1 MSLALAGLCFQ
12 QASAQGIVHP
22 MGTQSTRSI
31 GDSAT
36 GNSGGLTRPVQFQA
50 SRNLSDDSVGY
61 AAAQQESAP
70 PSGTTG
76 YEQSHMTGGS
86 NSSHYVESYS
96 QPAGYGYS
104 SYGQYDDGGYYGS
117 SNRSPQVWFNS
128 ETLLWFSK
136 NVSSPALINTSG
148 YGVLPVTGA
157 AGVTTEFGGSD
168 GIDYGLSPGFRYSA
182 GMYFGPEQRVGIGGR
197 AYGLINEHKSYS
209 QASDGSG
216 TAGNPSIGIPFYNS
230 SINEN
235 DAFLVAYQNGIDPD
249 LSGTVTARSD
259 LDMYGAD
266 GSLYLLL
273 TRSDSMR
280 MDLLGGYTYNLL
292 KNSIGIQTTGVPA
305 LTATNDLFE
314 TKNVFNGAHLGV
326 LSSVNR
332 NRVSFST
339 LAKIAFGNMQQSG
352 SARGFTNLSPD
363 ASILAM
369 PSNSGEYSRDTF
381 AFMPE
386 LGIKLG
392 YSAREN
398 VQFTVGYTMMMWSD
412 VALAGSQIDNVVD
425 ALNVTRTRPEP
436 LFATDTFWMQ
446 GVDLGVTLAF

>member
-36 GNSGGLTRPVQFQA
+36 GNSSVLTRPAQFQA

-70 PSGTTG
+70 PSSGVSSA
-76 YEQSHMTGGS
+76 QSNTAGASSSSNYIGS
-86 NSSHYVESYS
+86 YG
-96 QPAGYGYS
+96 QPSGYGYT
-104 SYGQYDDGGYYGS
+104 SYGQYDDGGYFGS
-117 SNRSPQVWFNS
+117 SNRSPQVWFDS

-148 YGVLPVTGA
+148 YGVLPVTGG
-157 AGVTTEFGGSD
+157 AGVTTVYGGGD
-168 GIDYGLSPGFRYSA
+168 GIDYGLSPGYRFSG
-182 GMYFGPEQRVGIGGR
+182 GMYFGPDQKAGIGGR
-197 AYGLINEHKSYS
+197 TYGLVNENKSYS

-230 SINEN
+230 SINAN
-235 DAFLVAYQNGIDPD
+235 DAFLVAHQNGIDPN

-292 KNSIGIQTTGVPA
+292 KNSIGIQTTGLPA
-305 LTATNDLFE
+305 LTATSDLFE
-314 TKNVFNGAHLGV
+314 TKNVFHGGHLGV

-352 SARGFTNLSPD
+352 LTRGSTNLSPD
-363 ASILAM
+363 TGILAM
-369 PSNSGEYSRDTF
+369 PSNSGAYSRDTF

-386 LGIKLG
+386 LGVKLG
-392 YSAREN
+392 FSAREN

-425 ALNVTRTRPEP
+425 ALNVNRTRPEA